1 MNHHQHYGAT
11 GMGGMAL
18 KQKVVYFLAVCVALL
33 SGWVHAA
40 IDPNSI
46 LPAEEAYQ
54 TQLFATED
62 GLSLQFTVADGY
74 YLYKDKLQF
83 DSDGPSLGTAQFSPS
98 ESKTDEF
105 FGTQAVYFKQAQ
117 INIPFSKAHNPAQ
130 TYRFHLSYQGCAE
143 VGICYPPTKAEFVV
157 NKVGLIQA
165 QASGKVNVFSNGAL
179 PSFGSNNSAPVPAAA
194 APVSTDSSGFNLK
207 QDAVWRSLLTFFI
220 AGIGLSLTA
229 CMYPLLPIVSSIVVG
244 QKRSKRIAFWL
255 SLVYVQGLA
264 LTYTVVGVVTGLTG
278 SLLTVWLQQAW
289 VILAAAA
296 LLVVLA
302 LAMFD
307 VIQIQLPS
315 RIQSY
320 FQQQSSRMS
329 GGKLASVFGMGML
342 SALIVGPCVAPPLAF
357 ALGYIAQSG
366 NALLGGAALYAMAL
380 GTGLPLILV
389 ATFGAHIL
397 PKAGTWMNSIKVVFG
412 CLLLAAAVY
421 MARPFLP
428 FWLTITLYSAILFGL
443 GLYLITR
450 SFKVISKWKYLP
462 LLLGAALLAISAYFS
477 GETLRGNSTPIH
489 QALSLQAPNQAHF
502 GRQYTD
508 VAALQAAMDE
518 ALAQDPNTPVIL
530 DFYADWCVTCIQMQM
545 NTFNTTTVKNQV
557 DEQRF
562 FTIDVTANT
571 AEHQALLK
579 QYGLF
584 GPPGI
589 FKLGKDGQRSAPL
602 LGFVGADEFVQWVKQ
617 PLQ

>member
-1 MNHHQHYGAT
+1 MV
-11 GMGGMAL
+11 L
-18 KQKVVYFLAVCVALL
+18 KQKVVYFLALCVVLF
-33 SGWVHAA
+33 SNWVHAA
-40 IDPNSI
+40 IDPSSI
-46 LPAEEAYQ
+46 LPAEEAYK

-62 GLSLQFTVADGY
+62 GVSLQFTIADGY
-74 YLYKDKLQF
+74 YLYKDKLEF
-83 DSDGPSLGTAQFSPS
+83 SSDGPSLGTPEFSPAQS
-98 ESKTDEF
+98 TTDEF
-105 FGTQAVYFKQAQ
+105 FGTQAVYFKVAQ

-130 TYRFHLSYQGCAE
+130 SYRFHLNYQGCAE
-143 VGICYPPTKAEFVV
+143 VGICYPPTKAVFVV
-157 NKVGLIQA
+157 DKVGLIA
-165 QASGKVNVFSNGAL
+165 PQASGKINVFSNSSA
-179 PSFGSNNSAPVPAAA
+179 PNFGSPANNAATA
-194 APVSTDSSGFNLK
+194 TPTSSLTTSDGGMGFNLS

-244 QKRSKRIAFWL
+244 NKRSKRIAFWL
-255 SLVYVQGLA
+255 SLLYVQGLA
-264 LTYTVVGVVTGLTG
+264 LTYTVVGVITGLTG

-289 VILAAAA
+289 VVLAAAA

-366 NALLGGAALYAMAL
+366 NAVLGGAALYAMAM

-389 ATFGAHIL
+389 ATFGAHVL

-428 FWLTITLYSAILFGL
+428 YWLTISLYAAILFGL

-450 SFKVISKWKYLP
+450 SFKVVSKWKYLP
-462 LLLGAALLAISAYFS
+462 LTLGAALLAVSAYFS
-477 GETLRGNSTPIH
+477 GETVRGNTTPLH
-489 QALSLQAPNQAHF
+489 QALSLQAPSQAHF

-508 VAALQAAMDE
+508 VQALQAAMNE
-518 ALAQDPNTPVIL
+518 ALAQDPSRPVIL

-545 NTFNTTTVKNQV
+545 NTFNTDTVKNQV

-579 QYGLF
+579 EYGLF

-589 FKLGKDGQRSAPL
+589 FKIGHDGKRSKPM
-602 LGFVGADEFVQWVKQ
+602 LGFVGADEFVKWVKEPMQ
-617 PLQ
+617 

>member
-1 MNHHQHYGAT
+1 MV
-11 GMGGMAL
+11 L
-18 KQKVVYFLAVCVALL
+18 KQKVVYFLALCVVLF
-33 SGWVHAA
+33 SNWVHAA
-40 IDPNSI
+40 IDPSSI
-46 LPAEEAYQ
+46 LPAEEAYK

-62 GLSLQFTVADGY
+62 GVSLQLTIADGY
-74 YLYKDKLQF
+74 YLYKDKLEF
-83 DSDGPSLGTAQFSPS
+83 SSDGPSLGQPEFSPAQS
-98 ESKTDEF
+98 TTDEF
-105 FGTQAVYFKQAQ
+105 FGTQAVYFKVAQ

-130 TYRFHLSYQGCAE
+130 PYRFHLNYQGCAE
-143 VGICYPPTKAEFVV
+143 VGICYPPTKAVFVV
-157 NKVGLIQA
+157 DKVGLIA
-165 QASGKVNVFSNGAL
+165 PQASGKINVFSNSSA
-179 PSFGSNNSAPVPAAA
+179 PSFGSPATNAAA
-194 APVSTDSSGFNLK
+194 ETPASNLAASNGGMGFSLS

-244 QKRSKRIAFWL
+244 NKRSKRIAFWL
-255 SLVYVQGLA
+255 SFLYVQGLA
-264 LTYTVVGVVTGLTG
+264 LTYTVVGVITGLTG

-289 VILAAAA
+289 VVLAAAA

-366 NALLGGAALYAMAL
+366 NAVLGGAALYAMAM

-389 ATFGAHIL
+389 ATFGAHVL

-428 FWLTITLYSAILFGL
+428 YWLTISLYAAILFGL

-450 SFKVISKWKYLP
+450 SFKVVNKWKYLP
-462 LLLGAALLAISAYFS
+462 LTLGAALLAVSAYFS
-477 GETLRGNSTPIH
+477 GETVRGNTTPLH
-489 QALSLQAPNQAHF
+489 QALSLQAPSQAHF

-508 VAALQAAMDE
+508 VQALQAAMNE
-518 ALAQDPNTPVIL
+518 ALAQDPSRPVIL

-545 NTFNTTTVKNQV
+545 NTFNTDTVKSQV

-571 AEHQALLK
+571 TEHQALLK
-579 QYGLF
+579 EYGLF

-589 FKLGKDGQRSAPL
+589 FKIGHDGKRSEAV
-602 LGFVGADEFVQWVKQ
+602 LGFVGADEFVKWVKE
-617 PLQ
+617 PLP

>member
-1 MNHHQHYGAT
+1 
-11 GMGGMAL
+11 MGSVGL
-18 KQKVVYFLAVCVALL
+18 KQKLVYFLALCVVLFSNLA
-33 SGWVHAA
+33 HAA

-46 LPAEEAYQ
+46 LPVEKAYQ
-54 TQLFATED
+54 PQLFATED
-62 GLSLQFTVADGY
+62 GVSLQFTIADGY
-74 YLYKDKLQF
+74 YLYKDKLEF
-83 DSDGPSLGTAQFSPS
+83 SSDGPSLGQPEFSPAQS
-98 ESKTDEF
+98 TTDEF
-105 FGTQAVYFKQAQ
+105 FGTQAVYFKVAQ
-117 INIPFSKAHNPAQ
+117 INIPFSKAYNLAQ
-130 TYRFHLSYQGCAE
+130 PYRFHLNYQGCAE
-143 VGICYPPTKAEFVV
+143 VGICYPPTKVEFTVD
-157 NKVGLIQA
+157 KVGLIA
-165 QASGKVNVFSNGAL
+165 PLSSGKINVFSNSTA
-179 PSFGSNNSAPVPAAA
+179 PSFGSPANKTTTA
-194 APVSTDSSGFNLK
+194 APTPIQTASTSSMGFNLN

-244 QKRSKRIAFWL
+244 NKRSKRTAFWL
-255 SLVYVQGLA
+255 SLLYVQGLA
-264 LTYTVVGVVTGLTG
+264 LTYTVVGVITGLTG

-289 VILAAAA
+289 VVLAAAA

-302 LAMFD
+302 MAMFD

-366 NALLGGAALYAMAL
+366 NAVLGGAALYAMAM

-389 ATFGAHIL
+389 ATFGAHVL

-428 FWLTITLYSAILFGL
+428 YWLTISLYAAILFGL

-450 SFKVISKWKYLP
+450 SFKVVSKWKYLP
-462 LLLGAALLAISAYFS
+462 LTLGAALLAVSAYFL
-477 GETLRGNSTPIH
+477 GETVRGNTTPLH
-489 QALSLQAPNQAHF
+489 QALSLQAPSQAHF

-508 VAALQAAMDE
+508 VQALQAAMDE
-518 ALAQDPNTPVIL
+518 ALAQDPSRPVIL

-545 NTFNTTTVKNQV
+545 NTFNTDTVKSQV

-579 QYGLF
+579 EYGLL

-589 FKLGKDGQRSAPL
+589 FKISHDGKRSAAV
-602 LGFVGADEFVQWVKQ
+602 LGFVGADEFAKWAKDPMQ
-617 PLQ
+617 

>member
-1 MNHHQHYGAT
+1 
-11 GMGGMAL
+11 MGSVGL
-18 KQKVVYFLAVCVALL
+18 KQKLVYFLALCVVLFSNLAN
-33 SGWVHAA
+33 AA

-46 LPAEEAYQ
+46 LPVEKAYQ
-54 TQLFATED
+54 PQLFATED
-62 GLSLQFTVADGY
+62 GVSLQFTIADGY
-74 YLYKDKLQF
+74 YLYKDKLEF
-83 DSDGPSLGTAQFSPS
+83 SSDGPSLGKPEFSPAQS
-98 ESKTDEF
+98 TTDEF
-105 FGTQAVYFKQAQ
+105 FGTQAVYFKVAQ
-117 INIPFSKAHNPAQ
+117 INIPFSKVYNPAQ
-130 TYRFHLSYQGCAE
+130 PYRFHLNYQGCAE
-143 VGICYPPTKAEFVV
+143 VGICYPPTKVEFTVD
-157 NKVGLIQA
+157 KVGLIA
-165 QASGKVNVFSNGAL
+165 PLSSGKINVFSNSTA
-179 PSFGSNNSAPVPAAA
+179 PNFGSPANKTTTA
-194 APVSTDSSGFNLK
+194 APSPSQTASDNSSKGFNLN

-244 QKRSKRIAFWL
+244 NKRSKRTAFWL
-255 SLVYVQGLA
+255 SLLYVQGLA
-264 LTYTVVGVVTGLTG
+264 LTYTVVGVITGLTG

-289 VILAAAA
+289 
-296 LLVVLA
+296 VVLA

-366 NALLGGAALYAMAL
+366 NAVLGGAALYAMAM

-389 ATFGAHIL
+389 ATFGAHVL
-397 PKAGTWMNSIKVVFG
+397 PRAGTWMNSIKVVFG

-428 FWLTITLYSAILFGL
+428 YWLTISLYAAILFGL

-450 SFKVISKWKYLP
+450 SFKVVSKWKYLP
-462 LLLGAALLAISAYFS
+462 LTLGAALLAVSAYFS
-477 GETLRGNSTPIH
+477 GETVRGNTTPLH
-489 QALSLQAPNQAHF
+489 QALSLQAPSQAHF

-508 VAALQAAMDE
+508 VQALQAAMDE
-518 ALAQDPNTPVIL
+518 ALAQDPSRPVIL

-545 NTFNTTTVKNQV
+545 NTFNTDTVKSQV

-579 QYGLF
+579 EYGLF

-589 FKLGKDGQRSAPL
+589 FKISHDGKRSAAV
-602 LGFVGADEFVQWVKQ
+602 LGFVGADEFAKWAKDPMQ
-617 PLQ
+617 

>member
-1 MNHHQHYGAT
+1 MV
-11 GMGGMAL
+11 L
-18 KQKVVYFLAVCVALL
+18 KQKVVYFLALCVVLF
-33 SGWVHAA
+33 SNWVHAA
-40 IDPNSI
+40 IDPSSI
-46 LPAEEAYQ
+46 LPAEEAYK

-62 GLSLQFTVADGY
+62 GVSLQFTIADGY
-74 YLYKDKLQF
+74 YLYKDKLEF
-83 DSDGPSLGTAQFSPS
+83 SSDGPSLGQPEFSPAQS
-98 ESKTDEF
+98 TTDEF
-105 FGTQAVYFKQAQ
+105 FGTQAVYFKVAQ

-130 TYRFHLSYQGCAE
+130 PYRFHLNYQGCAE
-143 VGICYPPTKAEFVV
+143 VGICYPPTKAVFVV
-157 NKVGLIQA
+157 DKVGLIEP
-165 QASGKVNVFSNGAL
+165 QASGKINVFSNSSA
-179 PSFGSNNSAPVPAAA
+179 PNFGSPATNAAA
-194 APVSTDSSGFNLK
+194 ETPASNLAASNGGMGFNLS

-244 QKRSKRIAFWL
+244 NKRSKRIAFWL
-255 SLVYVQGLA
+255 SFLYVQGLA
-264 LTYTVVGVVTGLTG
+264 LTYTVVGVITGLTG

-289 VILAAAA
+289 VVLAAAA

-366 NALLGGAALYAMAL
+366 NAVLGGAALYAMAM

-389 ATFGAHIL
+389 ATFGAHVL

-428 FWLTITLYSAILFGL
+428 YWLTISLYAAILFGL

-450 SFKVISKWKYLP
+450 SFKVVSKWKYLP
-462 LLLGAALLAISAYFS
+462 LTLGAALLAVSAYFS
-477 GETLRGNSTPIH
+477 GETVRGNTTPLH
-489 QALSLQAPNQAHF
+489 QALSLQAPSQAHF

-508 VAALQAAMDE
+508 VQALQAAMNE
-518 ALAQDPNTPVIL
+518 ALAQDPSRPVIL

-545 NTFNTTTVKNQV
+545 NTFNTDTVKNQV

-579 QYGLF
+579 EYGLF

-589 FKLGKDGQRSAPL
+589 FKINHDGKRSSAVLGY
-602 LGFVGADEFVQWVKQ
+602 VGADEFVKWVKEPMQ
-617 PLQ
+617 

>member
-1 MNHHQHYGAT
+1 MV
-11 GMGGMAL
+11 L
-18 KQKVVYFLAVCVALL
+18 KQKVVYFLALCVVLF
-33 SGWVHAA
+33 SNWVHAA
-40 IDPNSI
+40 IDPSSI
-46 LPAEEAYQ
+46 LPAEEAYK

-62 GLSLQFTVADGY
+62 GVSLQFTIADGY
-74 YLYKDKLQF
+74 YLYKDKLEF
-83 DSDGPSLGTAQFSPS
+83 SSDGPSLGQPEFSPAQS
-98 ESKTDEF
+98 TTDEF
-105 FGTQAVYFKQAQ
+105 FGTQAVYFKVAQ

-130 TYRFHLSYQGCAE
+130 SYRFHLNYQGCAE
-143 VGICYPPTKAEFVV
+143 VGICYPPTKAVFVV
-157 NKVGLIQA
+157 DKVGLIA
-165 QASGKVNVFSNGAL
+165 PQASGKINVFSNSSA
-179 PSFGSNNSAPVPAAA
+179 PNFGSPANNAATA
-194 APVSTDSSGFNLK
+194 TPTSSLTTSDGGMGFNLS

-244 QKRSKRIAFWL
+244 NKRSKRIAFWL
-255 SLVYVQGLA
+255 SLLYVQGLA
-264 LTYTVVGVVTGLTG
+264 LTYTVVGVITGLTG

-289 VILAAAA
+289 VVLAAAA

-366 NALLGGAALYAMAL
+366 NAVLGGAALYAMAM

-389 ATFGAHIL
+389 ATFGAHVL

-428 FWLTITLYSAILFGL
+428 YWLTISLYAAILFGL

-450 SFKVISKWKYLP
+450 SFKVVSKWKYLP
-462 LLLGAALLAISAYFS
+462 LTLGAALLAVSAYFS
-477 GETLRGNSTPIH
+477 GETVRGNTTPLH
-489 QALSLQAPNQAHF
+489 QALSLQAPSQAHF

-508 VAALQAAMDE
+508 VQALQAAMNE
-518 ALAQDPNTPVIL
+518 ALAQDPSRPVIL

-545 NTFNTTTVKNQV
+545 NTFNTDTVKNQV

-579 QYGLF
+579 EYGLF

-589 FKLGKDGQRSAPL
+589 FKIGHDGKRSKPM
-602 LGFVGADEFVQWVKQ
+602 LGFVGADEFVKWVKEPMQ
-617 PLQ
+617 